1 MDDQLRAIGV
11 LKEPNVQKI
20 SKKKVKP
27 WKDKEFQDYFGK
39 NFLFVVDAAK
49 TGNIGRFLNHSCEP
63 NCQIQHCLVDTHDL
77 RFPWCA
83 FFTTKF
89 VKAGQ
94 EITWDYMYEIGSVA
108 NKVILCSCG
117 SNNCRGRLL

>member
-1 MDDQLRAIGV
+1 
-11 LKEPNVQKI
+11 
-20 SKKKVKP
+20 
-27 WKDKEFQDYFGK
+27 
-39 NFLFVVDAAK
+39 LFVVDAAK

-63 NCQIQHCLVDTHDL
+63 NCQIQHCLVFLKLKIYIYLKIFKVDTHDL

-94 EITWDYMYEIGSVA
+94 V
-108 NKVILCSCG
+108 KK
-117 SNNCRGRLL
+117 